1 MDKTIEKKKGGFKQ
15 KRVKELIFYWC
26 VLGIPLLQFCIMY
39 IGVNF
44 NSFLLAFKS
53 YSQSGTG
60 EITVSWV
67 GFNNF
72 KAFVVSIF
80 NDELISGMF
89 VNSLMVYA
97 IRLFCGTALA
107 LFFSY
112 YIYKK
117 FVGTEFFRFMLIL
130 PSVISSIAFVLIFKY
145 IADRFIPEIFGV
157 RGWLSRKPDS
167 AFLFIMAFNVFFGF
181 GTGVLMYSNAMSRIP
196 ESLVE
201 YAKIEGCSPIREFF
215 QITLPLIYPTLET
228 FLVIGIAN
236 IFIDQANLFTF
247 YLGDAD
253 ASIQTVGYYLFT
265 QVFDSRATMSEF
277 PMASAAGLTL
287 TAITVPIVMIAKH
300 FLDKLDKGVE
310 F

>member
-15 KRVKELIFYWC
+15 KRRQELTFYW
-26 VLGIPLLQFCIMY
+26 LILAIPLLQFCIMY

-53 YSQSGTG
+53 YKVSTSG
-60 EITVSWV
+60 EIITGWV
-67 GFNNF
+67 GLANF
-72 KAFVVSIF
+72 KTFITDIIE
-80 NDELISGMF
+80 NKLITGMF
-89 VNSLMVYA
+89 VNSLTVYV
-97 IRLFCGTALA
+97 IRLFCGTVLS

-112 YIYKK
+112 YVYKK
-117 FVGTEFFRFMLIL
+117 FKGTEFFRFMLIL

-145 IADRFIPEIFGV
+145 IADRFIPQIFDVPGLLTQAPKTTF
-157 RGWLSRKPDS
+157 GY
-167 AFLFIMAFNVFFGF
+167 IMAFNIFFGF
-181 GTGVLMYSNAMSRIP
+181 GSGVLMYSNAMSRIP

-201 YAKIEGCSPIREFF
+201 YSKLEGCTPIKEFF
-215 QITLPLIYPTLET
+215 IITMPLIYPTLET

-247 YLGDAD
+247 YTNSAD
-253 ASIQTVGYYLFT
+253 INIQTVGYYLFT
-265 QVFDSRATMSEF
+265 QVFNNRSSMSSF
-277 PMASAAGLTL
+277 PYASAAGLTL
-287 TAITVPIVMIAKH
+287 TAITIPVVMIAKH